1 MSDIQLTADSS
12 DIQTMNRELLETA
25 KNARS
30 SARVFE
36 AEFNR
41 VERLLN
47 KTAKTNQQY
56 FNSVLGVGT
65 ATKSASDSAEVFN
78 KSLNRQAAEVDRL
91 AKKFNPLYRASKQ
104 YESAVEE
111 IDKAHKMGAI
121 SLSQHEAALEQL
133 NTEYARFNSGVAPAA
148 NSLYQFGQQTR
159 FAGKSANRFGMRV
172 QQVGYQVGD
181 FLVQVQSGTSWLVA
195 FGQQGT
201 QLAGLLPGVAGAVIG
216 IGLALST
223 AIGGVVMRQYFN
235 NVSDLK
241 DALKELRQETK
252 DNADEVERLA
262 RGFSSVNA
270 LRVADEI
277 ERLKKEIKSLSES
290 EQRSLR
296 QGAALDSGRL
306 DGTRKRIVELEKELK
321 VAEERFAKEQFYES
335 QRAITAAAI
344 EAGLRNRRAAEEE
357 AARAASVSAKYLAEV
372 YREAYSSMEA
382 GAKAAAEKE
391 RQSASATVE
400 YLKQVYTDYH
410 QSRAEGARLAA
421 IKTAEVEERAASN
434 TATYLKLVYGE
445 YYQSRIE
452 GARLAQIAEERAS
465 SNTVTYLSQMYSE
478 LYKSQE
484 ESAKLAEGLYEA
496 YKNGESFAELSLEY
510 GVNAAAIAAGKLAEQ
525 LGVSLSSALR
535 MVQLAEQPGRG
546 DPRDFEKGSLEL
558 GYRFPEHITYDKPNL
573 SSRGGGSPKVD
584 PLEQLRQRIKLETEL
599 LGKTEAQKEMIRALG
614 VDQSKYTQDQLAN
627 VESMI
632 DALIR
637 EQEQREKIINLQETL
652 ANSATDLFFAA
663 AKGADA
669 FKASL
674 ASMLQT
680 LARAIAQQ
688 AFLNALENTSGGGK
702 ITGFL
707 GSIGKLV
714 GFADGGAFNRGN
726 VMAFAG
732 GGVVSQPN
740 FFPMAGGKTGLMGE
754 AGPEAIM
761 PLKRGKDG
769 KLGVAAEGGGG
780 STVIQPQI
788 NIDARGA
795 QQGVAEQI
803 NASITQALPTIIEA
817 TVSATKERSRR
828 GAM

>member
-1 MSDIQLTADSS
+1 MSDIQLTADFS
-12 DIQTMNRELLETA
+12 DIQTMNRELLETS

-133 NTEYARFNSGVAPAA
+133 NAEYARFNSGVAPAA

-223 AIGGVVMRQYFN
+223 AIGGVIMRQYIN
-235 NVSDLK
+235 RTNDLS
-241 DALKELRQETK
+241 DALKQLAGESK
-252 DNADEVERLA
+252 NAADEAERLA
-262 RGFSSVNA
+262 RGLDSVA
-270 LRVADEI
+270 QLRVQTEI
-277 ERLKKEIKSLSES
+277 ERV
-290 EQRSLR
+290 QREVDRLQALANAAEADPEAYGVAQERLR
-296 QGAALDSGRL
+296 
-306 DGTRKRIVELEKELK
+306 VEKEKLANLQAK
-321 VAEERFAKEQFYES
+321 LNTSKELGQEERNRMARSDRSKASLDAMVAAMAKQVEQ
-335 QRAITAAAI
+335 QRNLNMAI
-344 EAGLRNRRAAEEE
+344 EANERQQMRMFRDAE
-357 AARAASVSAKYLAEV
+357 
-372 YREAYSSMEA
+372 
-382 GAKAAAEKE
+382 
-391 RQSASATVE
+391 QSAS
-400 YLKQVYTDYH
+400 D
-410 QSRAEGARLAA
+410 
-421 IKTAEVEERAASN
+421 
-434 TATYLKLVYGE
+434 
-445 YYQSRIE
+445 
-452 GARLAQIAEERAS
+452 
-465 SNTVTYLSQMYSE
+465 
-478 LYKSQE
+478 
-484 ESAKLAEGLYEA
+484 LAEAVFEA
-496 YKNGESFAELSLEY
+496 YKNGDDLSKLSVKV
-510 GVNAAAIAAGKLAEQ
+510 GIDAAAIAATELARQMGISLGLALDIVAMGRQGFSGPDAAREQ
-525 LGVSLSSALR
+525 VQDTYLGSSGLR
-535 MVQLAEQPGRG
+535 RDQAEVILFPSRG
-546 DPRDFEKGSLEL
+546 QTSREGSV
-558 GYRFPEHITYDKPNL
+558 
-573 SSRGGGSPKVD
+573 GGGSPKVD

-632 DALIR
+632 EALIR
-637 EQEQREKIINLQETL
+637 EQEQREKIVNLQETL

-663 AKGADA
+663 AKSTDA

-680 LARAIAQQ
+680 LAQAIAQQ
-688 AFLNALENTSGGGK
+688 AFLNALQNTSGGAGV
-702 ITGFL
+702 TGVL
-707 GSIGKLV
+707 GSISKIL
-714 GFADGGAFNRGN
+714 GFADGGVFNRGN

-769 KLGVAAEGGGG
+769 KLGVATEGGGG
-780 STVIQPQI
+780 TTVIQPQI